1 MLKEVDKTSS
11 PRAGRRKLDG
21 SDNFSPLRLN
31 THQKRPALLC
41 RAFFLKVIHEQ
52 KKFGG
57 NMVTAEE
64 MIKEME
70 RHRWGYDLEEL
81 DSDEAIKEEYDRMVD
96 ELSDDYLMFP
106 NGRDYDAED
115 EDGI

>member
-1 MLKEVDKTSS
+1 
-11 PRAGRRKLDG
+11 
-21 SDNFSPLRLN
+21 
-31 THQKRPALLC
+31 
-41 RAFFLKVIHEQ
+41 
-52 KKFGG
+52 
-57 NMVTAEE
+57 MVTAEE

>member
-1 MLKEVDKTSS
+1 M
-11 PRAGRRKLDG
+11 
-21 SDNFSPLRLN
+21 
-31 THQKRPALLC
+31 
-41 RAFFLKVIHEQ
+41 
-52 KKFGG
+52 
-57 NMVTAEE
+57 TAEE

-70 RHRWGYDLEEL
+70 KHGWGYDPEEV
-81 DSDEAIKEEYDRMVD
+81 DSYEAIKEEYDRMVD

>member
-1 MLKEVDKTSS
+1 
-11 PRAGRRKLDG
+11 
-21 SDNFSPLRLN
+21 
-31 THQKRPALLC
+31 
-41 RAFFLKVIHEQ
+41 
-52 KKFGG
+52 
-57 NMVTAEE
+57 MVTAEE
-64 MIKEME
+64 MIKEMD
-70 RHRWGYDLEEL
+70 RHRWGYDPEEL